1 MAGQP
6 NAMALHSVAPRSRQA
21 WRYWA
26 TDGSSEA
33 SRKDASDAPAVAHTL
48 VDMRKAAAAKVAGL
62 AAGACAAAFGPA
74 AAVARMP
81 RGPEP
86 SRMVEWVLHR
96 PFHRA

>member
-48 VDMRKAAAAKVAGL
+48 CDMRQLLLSKSLSSQLVLLQLHSGQML
-62 AAGACAAAFGPA
+62 LEH
-74 AAVARMP
+74 VR
-81 RGPEP
+81 REP
-86 SRMVEWVLHR
+86 PNRRE
-96 PFHRA
+96 